1 MILALIKLMRLY
13 YGFPLSCGFIVV
25 VYYFRGGDLF
35 TIRNELLLAWLS
47 LFTTI
52 SAAYIFN
59 DVCDVEIDM
68 INSPLRVLPQGR
80 MRRKTAL
87 AWSMIFFVAGLV
99 LAGLCNKTF
108 LIGMGI
114 LVLLLLF
121 YNMFSKRIGLLKDS
135 LVAFLVISIYPLTL
149 ALTEAVQSP
158 RLKSLYIFPIW
169 LFLST
174 LGYEM
179 LKDIRDMK
187 GDRQSNGKSIAEYS
201 GKEWFLR
208 LARFIAVIAGVIGI
222 LPFVFGYCKHIYL
235 VASVIA
241 ILLAILSTRKEPSIA
256 IRYIY
261 MEVFLITVGSAVDL
275 MVYGP

>member
-1 MILALIKLMRLY
+1 
-13 YGFPLSCGFIVV
+13 
-25 VYYFRGGDLF
+25 
-35 TIRNELLLAWLS
+35 
-47 LFTTI
+47 
-52 SAAYIFN
+52 AYIFN

-68 INSPLRVLPQGR
+68 INSPSRVLPQGI

-108 LIGMGI
+108 LIGMGV
-114 LVLLLLF
+114 LVLLMLF

-149 ALTEAVQSP
+149 ALTEAVQTP

-179 LKDIRDMK
+179 LKDIRDIK
-187 GDRQSNGKSIAEYS
+187 GDRQSHGKSIAEYS
-201 GKEWFLR
+201 GKKWFLR
-208 LARFIAVIAGVIGI
+208 LARFIAVVAGVVSI
-222 LPFVFGYCKHIYL
+222 LPFVLGYCKQIYL
-235 VASVIA
+235 AASIIA
-241 ILLAILSTRKEPSIA
+241 ILLAVLSTRKEPSIA

-261 MEVFLITVGSAVDL
+261 LEVFLITAGSAVDL

>member
-13 YGFPLSCGFIVV
+13 YAFPLSGGFIVV
-25 VYYFRGGDLF
+25 VYYFRGGDLL
-35 TIRNELLLAWLS
+35 TIHHELLLAWLS
-47 LFTTI
+47 LFVTI

-68 INSPLRVLPQGR
+68 INSPSRVLPQGI

-108 LIGMGI
+108 LIGMGV
-114 LVLLLLF
+114 LVLLMLF

-149 ALTEAVQSP
+149 ALTEAVQTP

-179 LKDIRDMK
+179 LKDIRDIK
-187 GDRQSNGKSIAEYS
+187 GDRQSHGKSIAEYS
-201 GKEWFLR
+201 GKKWFLR
-208 LARFIAVIAGVIGI
+208 LARFIAVVAGVVSI
-222 LPFVFGYCKHIYL
+222 LPFVLGYCKQIYL
-235 VASVIA
+235 AASIIA
-241 ILLAILSTRKEPSIA
+241 ILLAVLSTRKEPSIA

-261 MEVFLITVGSAVDL
+261 LEVFLITAGSAVDL